1 MNMTTKPTIAGHNRK
16 MMKNKEQQMLK
27 KIKILHRAIQPTI
40 NCSLHNLHYS
50 KKNMRMMTH
59 KEHIKIK
66 TLVIWGL

>member
-1 MNMTTKPTIAGHNRK
+1 

-27 KIKILHRAIQPTI
+27 KIKILHRAIRPTI
-40 NCSLHNLHYS
+40 DSSLHNLHYS
-50 KKNMRMMTH
+50 KKNMRMKSQ